1 MNQCVPNVLVR
12 PPRTANDSSRRN
24 VALPEGVIDL
34 VQREVRFMDGQRS
47 MLSRAEAG
55 LLDYMASNPG
65 RVISRDEILKHVWRL
80 DPASTVTRTVDMHVS
95 KLRKKLRDNARR
107 PAILR
112 TVSRH
117 GYILIDGA
125 QSPAG

>member
-1 MNQCVPNVLVR
+1 M
-12 PPRTANDSSRRN
+12 ANDSSRRN
-24 VALPEGVIDL
+24 VNLPEGVIDL
-34 VQREVRFMDGQRS
+34 VQREVRFMDGQRN